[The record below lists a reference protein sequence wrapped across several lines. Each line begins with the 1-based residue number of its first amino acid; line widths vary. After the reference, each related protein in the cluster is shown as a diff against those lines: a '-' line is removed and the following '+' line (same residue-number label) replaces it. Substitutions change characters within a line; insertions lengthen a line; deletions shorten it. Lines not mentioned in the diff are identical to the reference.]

1 MQNASLLFDD
11 DMNLDNLGSNGFLQ
25 KKRNENSSEGIYH
38 ISYDRGYSR
47 IY

>member
-25 KKRNENSSEGIYH
+25 KKENSSAEGNH
-38 ISYDRGYSR
+38 
-47 IY
+47 

>member
-25 KKRNENSSEGIYH
+25 KKERIQNLSEGN
-38 ISYDRGYSR
+38 
-47 IY
+47 